1 MGQKSRTWFGHR
13 FVSVTLSIGVVA
25 AGLLVMPTSAQA
37 ATTVAVPTAIAKIL
51 ADTNALRAA
60 GGLAPLVENS
70 AMDAVAQSWSLQM
83 YTAGALTHNPGYS
96 TQIPAG
102 WTSAGENIA
111 SGYSYDTVVAAWH
124 ASAGHYANIMGGYT
138 DIGIG
143 YYELNGQ
150 TYFTQDFG
158 KYAAHVT
165 VPPPPAPP
173 SPPLAAPTLT
183 PAPTR
188 SPAAVASAPV
198 VVAAAPAPVVAP
210 APAAVAAPAP
220 VARTLMR
227 CVQWSHHQCT
237 RSVAEKPHVVKHRVH
252 RHTVRQL

>member
-1 MGQKSRTWFGHR
+1 MGQKPRTKFGHR
-13 FVSVTLSIGVVA
+13 FVNVTLSICVVA

-37 ATTVAVPTAIAKIL
+37 ATTTVPTAVAKIL

-96 TQIPAG
+96 SQIPAG

-124 ASAGHYANIMGGYT
+124 ASAGHYANIMGTYT

-165 VPPPPAPP
+165 APPPAPAP
-173 SPPLAAPTLT
+173 ASTPPVAPALT
-183 PAPTR
+183 PTPSR
-188 SPAAVASAPV
+188 SPAAVAPAPV
-198 VVAAAPAPVVAP
+198 VVAAAPAPVV
-210 APAAVAAPAP
+210 APAP

>member
-1 MGQKSRTWFGHR
+1 MGQKSRTKFGHR
-13 FVSVTLSIGVVA
+13 FVCVTLSIGVVA
-25 AGLLVMPTSAQA
+25 AGLFVMPTSAQA
-37 ATTVAVPTAIAKIL
+37 ATTVAVPTAVAKIL

-70 AMDAVAQSWSLQM
+70 AMDAVAESWSLQM

-96 TQIPAG
+96 SQIPAG

-124 ASAGHYANIMGGYT
+124 ASAGHYANIMGTYT

-143 YYELNGQ
+143 YYELGGQ

-165 VPPPPAPP
+165 APPPPLTPP
-173 SPPLAAPTLT
+173 STPPVAPAVT
-183 PAPTR
+183 PTPSR
-188 SPAAVASAPV
+188 SPAAAAPAPV

-210 APAAVAAPAP
+210 APAPVAVT
-220 VARTLMR
+220 VARTMMR